1 MQAMKSKIVKA
12 SLLLGGVLL
21 LAGCGTHSSQQ
32 KEERINPFDPTS
44 MVNTYNRSKDK
55 INDATQKENKKI
67 NDAMREYK

>member
-1 MQAMKSKIVKA
+1 MRSKIIKT
-12 SLLLGGVLL
+12 SLLLGVVLL
-21 LAGCGTHSSQQ
+21 LGGCGTHSSQQ

-55 INDATQKENKKI
+55 INEATEKENKKI